1 MDQKG
6 IATNK
11 KAYHEYFIL
20 DKLEAGIEL
29 TGSEV
34 KSLREGKASL
44 KEGYVI
50 IRDKE
55 AFMMGVHISPYS
67 HTGCSGHEPN
77 RERRLLL
84 TKREILKLGQKIAEK
99 GMTIIPLKL
108 YFKKSWA
115 KVEIGVA
122 KGKKHYD
129 KKAAL
134 KEKDIKRDTDRE
146 MRKY

>member
-67 HTGCSGHEPN
+67 HTGYSGHEPN

-84 TKREILKLGQKIAEK
+84 TKLGQKIAEK